1 MASPERGPKAS
12 RFLKL
17 LLLNPPPSAPL
28 VSTFTPLENCAP
40 PAARTTKRLAA
51 PQLVGVVVAWSP
63 QTKHPSWSALAYC
76 PAAKAA
82 WPAVLGA
89 EGLPVAVATP
99 TTLKGQLPLAPSC
112 APARVESW
120 QRQAFSSLRPA
131 VAQRPA
137 VSGAP
142 RLGPPAAVA
151 AAAVPAAGTGLPLT
165 PAIRLGGGPPLDICG
180 SMRKARL
187 PFTRPSNE

>member
-51 PQLVGVVVAWSP
+51 PQLVGVVVEWSP

-82 WPAVLGA
+82 WPAVLGGD
-89 EGLPVAVATP
+89 GLPGALGTP
-99 TTLKGQLPLAPSC
+99 PALQGSLPLALFCPPPPTLASSPL
-112 APARVESW
+112 AP
-120 QRQAFSSLRPA
+120 LR
-131 VAQRPA
+131 
-137 VSGAP
+137 
-142 RLGPPAAVA
+142 
-151 AAAVPAAGTGLPLT
+151 
-165 PAIRLGGGPPLDICG
+165 
-180 SMRKARL
+180 
-187 PFTRPSNE
+187 